1 MASMARRSRPSKRGT
16 KTWWL
21 VASLVI
27 TFAVTLIVGLAM
39 TDSVV
44 RWVFLQRLQSDVPEV
59 QREGMVYV
67 CRKAAGDADLRKTLK
82 RMLLDS
88 DDESL
93 RAAIVESL
101 RCAGVWGP
109 DFGEAWLAQ
118 LARTAE
124 QESVSAKVAVAITLA
139 ETAMA
144 GDPLA
149 MNPTADRILGGL
161 LRDDSPIVRI
171 LAMRARVAAGLPVDE
186 VMVDDPTPAVAE
198 QAKLLRS
205 MTDDDPATFVPDLP
219 TFAPY
224 AARSD
229 AEAPWRR
236 WLDLK
241 GDDPQAMV
249 TRWRAVLAVPLDDHG
264 VDTLAQL
271 SEAMKADTPEAVAAA
286 AVSRFMSMSPAGEP
300 LVWEDDPDRVLVA
313 LAMFEA
319 ARPGAFAVDF
329 SDDMP
334 DLVRVFAV
342 RAAKDVHEIDL
353 LAMFDTTEPTVRRL
367 AVQTAYDRLDEQ
379 ARRELADRLCHTF
392 DDSVRIAGAMLAGL
406 NGQTELLAAR
416 LEREREWAVTQYLRL
431 GQMMAGMEVVIDADA
446 LIAREDIDEL
456 DVVWAMLH
464 TPARRKQALA
474 HLLDPLTGSSD
485 VLRSQLDQQRFWLIA
500 QRYLPADVPPFWVWA
515 DPALQKFQCDV
526 LRMWFLV
533 HASTM
538 N

>member
-1 MASMARRSRPSKRGT
+1 MANMARHTRQPKRGT

-21 VASLVI
+21 VASLVV
-27 TFAVTLIVGLAM
+27 TFAATLIVGLAM

-44 RWVFLQRLQSDVPEV
+44 RWVFLRRLQSDVPEV
-59 QREGMVYV
+59 QHEGMVYV
-67 CRKAAGDADLRKTLK
+67 CRKAAADADLRKTLK

-144 GDPLA
+144 GNPLA
-149 MNPTADRILGGL
+149 MNPMVDRILDQL
-161 LRDDSPIVRI
+161 LDADSPIVRI
-171 LAMRARVAAGLPVDE
+171 LAMRARAAAGLPIDVA
-186 VMVDDPTPAVAE
+186 MTDDPTPAVAE
-198 QAKLLRS
+198 HAMLLRS
-205 MTDDDPATFVPDLP
+205 LTDDDPATFVPDLP
-219 TFAPY
+219 SFTPY
-224 AARSD
+224 AARNSQD
-229 AEAPWRR
+229 APWDQ
-236 WLDLK
+236 WLSAE
-241 GDDPQAMV
+241 GDDPQ
-249 TRWRAVLAVPLDDHG
+249 TKLTQWRAVLSLPLEVPG
-264 VDTLAQL
+264 VDRLAQL
-271 SEAMKADTPEAVAAA
+271 SKLIKDSMPEPIAAA
-286 AVSRFMSMSPAGEP
+286 AVSRTMKFAAARDP
-300 LVWEDDPDRVLVA
+300 LVWTGKEDRILLE
-313 LAMFEA
+313 LAMFES
-319 ARPGAFAVDF
+319 ARPGEYPVEF
-329 SDDMP
+329 SNDMP

-342 RAAKDVHEIDL
+342 RAARDVDELDL

-367 AVQTAYDRLDEQ
+367 AVLTAYDRLDDE
-379 ARRELADRLCHTF
+379 ARHQLADRLCHTF
-392 DDSVRIAGAMLAGL
+392 DDSARIAGALLAGL
-406 NGQTELLAAR
+406 NGQTDLLAAR

-431 GQMMAGMEVVIDADA
+431 GQMMAGVEVAIDADA

-464 TPARRKQALA
+464 NPAHRKQGLM

-485 VLRSQLDQQRFWLIA
+485 VLRSQLDQQRFWPVLE
-500 QRYLPADVPPFWVWA
+500 RYLPEDVPEFWIWA